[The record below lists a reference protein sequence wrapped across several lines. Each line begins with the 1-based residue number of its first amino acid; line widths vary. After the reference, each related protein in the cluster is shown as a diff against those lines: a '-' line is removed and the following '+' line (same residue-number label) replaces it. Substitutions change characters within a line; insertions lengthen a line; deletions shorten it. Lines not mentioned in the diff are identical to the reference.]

1 MAEDPISRD
10 RRVDKP
16 WGYEIIWAHTDRY
29 VGKVLHINK
38 GESLSYQYHVVKDET
53 IRLLSGL
60 LSMDIEIGGERRQL
74 QLAPGQCLHI
84 VPGMRHRMSALEE
97 CDVLEVSTPEL
108 DDVVRLEDRYGR
120 AGSTPKQ

>member
-1 MAEDPISRD
+1 MAEDTITRD

-84 VPGMRHRMSALEE
+84 VPGMRHRMS
-97 CDVLEVSTPEL
+97 
-108 DDVVRLEDRYGR
+108 
-120 AGSTPKQ
+120 